1 MITAFIG
8 DAPLSLECDA
18 FGAETSAKFWMG
30 KEASAAL
37 VERANGV
44 RMLSRLVSVLR
55 YATPREVLVIRG
67 RNNMPLHTPSAWT
80 FWLSVVLVVLAIVS
94 MFVDIPFVSK
104 YAFWVAVLGYVVL
117 VIGCTVKTA

>member
-1 MITAFIG
+1 
-8 DAPLSLECDA
+8 
-18 FGAETSAKFWMG
+18 
-30 KEASAAL
+30 
-37 VERANGV
+37 
-44 RMLSRLVSVLR
+44 
-55 YATPREVLVIRG
+55 
-67 RNNMPLHTPSAWT
+67 MPLHTPSAWT